1 MRTITEIIIH
11 CSAVK
16 PEQQS
21 SAADIDGWHRR
32 KGWSMIGYHFVVRR
46 NGDIEEGRA
55 VEKVGAH
62 CRFHNNH
69 SIGICYE
76 GGLDKDGKP
85 ADTRTMEQKTALR
98 KLVVSLKQSY
108 PKAIVLGHH
117 DFNPLKA
124 CPCFNVVK
132 EYSDL
137 QP

>member
-16 PEQQS
+16 LERQS
-21 SAADIDGWHRR
+21 SAADIDLWHRQ

-76 GGLDKDGKP
+76 GGLDKDAKP